1 MEASESK
8 RIALNTSKTE
18 SMIVS
23 KNPKAARY
31 KLHSYSLPIKQVDKF
46 KYLDYLL
53 TPDGKCITEIKRR
66 ITAAKVTFKR
76 LSSIMTNRNIKMDT
90 KFRIIQTYVWSVLL
104 YGCELWTVTN
114 NTRKRLEAAEIWFVR
129 RILKISWTEMK

>member
-1 MEASESK
+1 MPVKE
-8 RIALNTSKTE
+8 
-18 SMIVS
+18 
-23 KNPKAARY
+23 
-31 KLHSYSLPIKQVDKF
+31 VDKF
-46 KYLDYLL
+46 KYLGYLL
-53 TPDGKCITEIKRR
+53 LSDGKCITETKRR